1 MLTSLWMGPLFP
13 TIFGLSLERLDPA
26 DIEVG
31 MCMCMCTACALH
43 HVHRTCT
50 AYIPQGGVWWLGDGL
65 GGHPNPNPNPNQ
77 VGSAGL
83 VMAVV
88 GGAAVTPLTAAVAD
102 GVSLRA
108 AFATVPTACF
118 LL

>member
-1 MLTSLWMGPLFP
+1 MSGGSP
-13 TIFGLSLERLDPA
+13 TAIIGAALAIF
-26 DIEVG
+26 
-31 MCMCMCTACALH
+31 
-43 HVHRTCT
+43 
-50 AYIPQGGVWWLGDGL
+50 
-65 GGHPNPNPNPNQ
+65 NNQ

>member
-1 MLTSLWMGPLFP
+1 M
-13 TIFGLSLERLDPA
+13 
-26 DIEVG
+26 
-31 MCMCMCTACALH
+31 
-43 HVHRTCT
+43 
-50 AYIPQGGVWWLGDGL
+50 
-65 GGHPNPNPNPNQ
+65 
-77 VGSAGL
+77 

>member
-1 MLTSLWMGPLFP
+1 MQTTDWQFAARFAACPEARPPRSKVPLRRFQ
-13 TIFGLSLERLDPA
+13 A
-26 DIEVG
+26 
-31 MCMCMCTACALH
+31 
-43 HVHRTCT
+43 
-50 AYIPQGGVWWLGDGL
+50 
-65 GGHPNPNPNPNQ
+65 
-77 VGSAGL
+77 GSAGL